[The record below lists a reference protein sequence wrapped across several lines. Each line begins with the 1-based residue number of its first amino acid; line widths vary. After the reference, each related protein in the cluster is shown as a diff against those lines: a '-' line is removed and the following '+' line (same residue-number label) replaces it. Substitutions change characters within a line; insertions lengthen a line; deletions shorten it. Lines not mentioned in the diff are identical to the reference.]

1 MAHPPGRYFGQSDT
15 AKDMGCMEIR
25 VLGCYGGA
33 DANFRLTSFLVNGT
47 FAVDAGAI
55 VNALTFEEQQ
65 NITDIYISHIH
76 LDHVNSL
83 PFLFDN
89 IFGMREE
96 PIRVYSHNGVIEHL
110 KNHIF
115 NDICWPD
122 FSVLP
127 TPQRPTVEYIEV
139 PVGKE
144 FKVGN
149 LSVLPVEVNH
159 LVPNAGVVVTENGKS
174 WVYPSDTAD
183 TDEIWEVVN
192 GLEDPCLLFLEC
204 SFPNRFE
211 RLAEES
217 CHLTPAGVELQLS
230 KINRPIPTRVYH
242 CKPSAIKEI
251 SAELKKIDYPDL
263 AFLQQDTTY
272 TI

>member
-1 MAHPPGRYFGQSDT
+1 
-15 AKDMGCMEIR
+15 MEIR

-33 DANFRLTSFLVNGT
+33 DANYRLTSFLVNGT

-55 VNALTFEEQQ
+55 TNALTFEEQQ
-65 NITDIYISHIH
+65 HIEDIYISHIH

-89 IFGMREE
+89 IFGLHER
-96 PIRVYSHNGVIEHL
+96 PIRIYSHNGVIEHL
-110 KNHIF
+110 KKHIF

-127 TPQRPTVEYIEV
+127 SPQRPTVEYVEV
-139 PVGKE
+139 PLGKE

-149 LSVLPVEVNH
+149 LTVLPVPVHH
-159 LVPNAGVVVTENGKS
+159 LVPNAGLIVTENGKS

-183 TDEIWEVVN
+183 TDEIWKITNE
-192 GLEDPCLLFLEC
+192 LPDPRLLFLEC
-204 SFPNRFE
+204 SFPDKFE
-211 RLAEES
+211 KLAEES
-217 CHLTPAGVELQLS
+217 CHLTPSGVEHQLR
-230 KINRPIPTRVYH
+230 KLKKPIPTRIYH

-251 SAELKKIDYPDL
+251 AAELKQIDYPDL
-263 AFLQQDTTY
+263 ALLEQDVTY